1 MNLRYD
7 RYKDIKPV
15 QEVVKMFNKL
25 MGMDNHDVRVLSMGI
40 LYKI

>member
-25 MGMDNHDVRVLSMGI
+25 MGMDSHDVRVLSMGI